1 MIKSSFDQSITV
13 QGIFV
18 KVLMPQSNKNER
30 KQPADPRDIMLT
42 PADCLGLF
50 TSKSLTLQR
59 VDMHIISSGVVGNI
73 NFYKGN
79 ICTFKIVW
87 QIYINLNTSIYTRP
101 GILIMKIKC
110 YFC

>member
-30 KQPADPRDIMLT
+30 KQPETLLNIILV

-50 TSKSLTLQR
+50 
-59 VDMHIISSGVVGNI
+59 SSE
-73 NFYKGN
+73 
-79 ICTFKIVW
+79 
-87 QIYINLNTSIYTRP
+87 S
-101 GILIMKIKC
+101 
-110 YFC
+110 

>member
-30 KQPADPRDIMLT
+30 KPPADPRDIMLT

-59 VDMHIISSGVVGNI
+59 VDMHII
-73 NFYKGN
+73 
-79 ICTFKIVW
+79 
-87 QIYINLNTSIYTRP
+87 LR
-101 GILIMKIKC
+101 GIDAVKFDWIKLA
-110 YFC
+110 